1 MLLLQRI
8 TNVRKLENNIVILYT
23 NVYRLY
29 NSALSTSSHRGLYN
43 QQKIIIA
50 RYSLKTTI
58 FYKYWYRYYVVI
70 LKCINYLIIR

>member
-8 TNVRKLENNIVILYT
+8 TSVRKLENNIVILYT

-43 QQKIIIA
+43 QQKIIA